1 MCVEDKDFQ
10 LQDRTAMT
18 NLQSKDH
25 AEASSPN
32 GLIVKAL
39 VFSSHM
45 EDAEVLAIGLTLKL
59 NASQLVGKT
68 HNLVLYLRTMIF
80 RGGSRFNQGSFPSF
94 GSSFGQSSCNQ
105 SPFLYGNCGGNFRFW
120 SYVWQTNSCQPFTYS
135 GCGGGSL
142 ANR

>member
-45 EDAEVLAIGLTLKL
+45 EDAEGLAIGLTLKL

-68 HNLVLYLRTMIF
+68 HNLVL
-80 RGGSRFNQGSFPSF
+80 
-94 GSSFGQSSCNQ
+94 
-105 SPFLYGNCGGNFRFW
+105 
-120 SYVWQTNSCQPFTYS
+120 
-135 GCGGGSL
+135 
-142 ANR
+142 